1 MEGMVIRDPYCME
14 FHEGS
19 DRDPCCSESMRAM
32 IRGAYCRDS
41 KKGVIIRDPY
51 SRHSMEE

>member
-1 MEGMVIRDPYCME
+1 ME

>member
-1 MEGMVIRDPYCME
+1 ME

-32 IRGAYCRDS
+32 IRGPYCRDS
-41 KKGVIIRDPY
+41 KKGVIIRDPC